1 MENIRINRAMGE
13 LGTALFPDGARAH
26 IFCNVGALATG
37 LDDRVFGVFR
47 LEVEAGKKISVIAD
61 EVRPFYK
68 CKFSCLDII
77 QKKYPLQ
84 QFLLV
89 WPAIL

>member
-47 LEVEAGKKISVIAD
+47 LEVEAGKKISVTTISISMASHFINLPKI
-61 EVRPFYK
+61 V
-68 CKFSCLDII
+68 I
-77 QKKYPLQ
+77 
-84 QFLLV
+84 
-89 WPAIL
+89 